1 MHFTRL
7 LSCNFGHDRY
17 NGINIQNEMILE
29 KKTPV
34 ILGQRWLK
42 RLNLYEV
49 DLIGPT
55 RRSRSLNTFEKH

>member
-29 KKTPV
+29 KKQPGYTGAKV
-34 ILGQRWLK
+34 AETISS
-42 RLNLYEV
+42 V
-49 DLIGPT
+49 
-55 RRSRSLNTFEKH
+55 